1 MIGKI
6 LLPVIFVIALAA
18 PITAQA
24 QCVAPTA
31 PLIPDGAKATAV
43 QIETAQNDV
52 KAYAAA
58 ADKFQACLTQEIG
71 RQKDVAKQT
80 NVEFDPAI
88 QTTLEGKA
96 ADQRKDVERVAAAW
110 NVSVQAFNEAQKK
123 RPATR
128 TPPPAMGGYGGAYGG
143 GGKY

>member
-6 LLPVIFVIALAA
+6 LFASIVITALAA
-18 PITAQA
+18 PVGAQA
-24 QCVAPTA
+24 QCVSPTT
-31 PLIPDGAKATAV
+31 PSIPDGAKATAV
-43 QIETAQNDV
+43 QIATAQNDV
-52 KAYAAA
+52 KAYASAS
-58 ADKFQACLTQEIG
+58 DRFQACLMQEVG

-96 ADQRKDVERVAAAW
+96 ADQHKDVERIAAAW
-110 NVSVQAFNEAQKK
+110 NVSVQAFNEAQKRK
-123 RPATR
+123 PATR